1 MEIRHYPKNP
11 PSVGSIILTSYGA
24 FAHEN
29 EVPKSRAAD
38 AIRIGK
44 EIAGQYETD
53 EDHLIALMLLLSDI
67 PVDPLLKASAAQKGS
82 VLGLAALGYL
92 LSRHSSGQAVRQAL
106 THGGGIFLVNLT
118 GDQEAPSVEVE
129 VFKSWREY
137 QDHLEPI
144 LSSGNFTAQKPS
156 SFS

>member
-11 PSVGSIILTSYGA
+11 PSVGSIILTSYGV

-44 EIAGQYETD
+44 EIAGKYETD

-92 LSRHSSGQAVRQAL
+92 LARHSLGDTARKAL
-106 THGGGIFLVNLT
+106 NHGDGVFLVNLA
-118 GDQEAPSVEVE
+118 GDQEAPSVEVK

-137 QDHLEPI
+137 QNYVEPI
-144 LSSGNFTAQKPS
+144 LSNGNFTAQTPT